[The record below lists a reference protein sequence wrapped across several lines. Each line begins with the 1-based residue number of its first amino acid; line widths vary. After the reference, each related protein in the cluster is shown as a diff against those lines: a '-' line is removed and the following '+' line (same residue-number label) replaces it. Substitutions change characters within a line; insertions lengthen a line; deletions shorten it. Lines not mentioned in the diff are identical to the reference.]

1 MRDVTKSQNQNSFIV
16 LNRLILLIPLIPL
29 IPLIYDKTQEI

>member
-1 MRDVTKSQNQNSFIV
+1 MRDVTKSQNQNSLIV

-29 IPLIYDKTQEI
+29 IYDKTQEI